1 MAEPFDKSSVRKG
14 WLLYIAVM
22 LAFYALIKI
31 FGEPSSDAPHP
42 SAPTSQT
49 TGEATR

>member
-1 MAEPFDKSSVRKG
+1 MADPIDKSGVRKG

-31 FGEPSSDAPHP
+31 FGEPPADMPHP
-42 SAPTSQT
+42 SARTSQT
-49 TGEATR
+49 TGEAAR